1 MTPYLWLQTLYLG
14 LSLGIVVA
22 LWLAAGRRASL
33 RASCTRRTLV
43 VAAVLGALSLL
54 AVVLL
59 RTLHHGHSTYVFV
72 VIAFDFYAAMLWL
85 PLVAGHA
92 MWRARKLEP
101 ALAAALSACTLGGSY
116 ALWVEPDRLQVVERR
131 LAFDAWPNEAPP
143 LRVVHVSDFQTVG
156 PNERQRRALELVNGL
171 EPDVIVVTGDFISG
185 PFWDVEPALAA
196 AREFFGGLR
205 AKLGVVIVDG
215 HAERAADRE
224 RLFAGLDV
232 RFLKNQWTRFD
243 LGDGRVLTFY
253 GIVTDSPDLSG
264 LAAPRASGEVRV
276 FLSHVPDLSRELRDL
291 GSSGSGVDLHL
302 AGHTHG
308 GQIALP
314 FLGPPMTLSEL
325 PNRYARGLHRFG
337 EHWLHVSPGIGME
350 GHHAPR
356 IRFLCPPEID
366 LLLLGGAEDQLSAS
380 RDVPRTETRAL
391 EPRMGER

>member
-22 LWLAAGRRASL
+22 LWAACGRSAGLRVSL
-33 RASCTRRTLV
+33 TRR
-43 VAAVLGALSLL
+43 VAAVAAVMATLSLL

-72 VIAFDFYAAMLWL
+72 VIAIDFYAAMLWV
-85 PLVAGHA
+85 PLVATSA
-92 MWRARKLEP
+92 MGRARKLEKG
-101 ALAAALSACTLGGSY
+101 LAAALGLCTLGGAY
-116 ALWVEPDRLQVVERR
+116 ALWIEPDRLQVVEHRVG
-131 LAFDAWPNEAPP
+131 FDAWPQDAPP
-143 LRVVHVSDFQTVG
+143 LRIVHVSDFQTVG
-156 PNERQRRALELVNGL
+156 PNARQRRALEIVNGL
-171 EPDVIVVTGDFISG
+171 DPDVIVVTGDFISG

-196 AREFFGGLR
+196 AREFFAGLR

-215 HAERAADRE
+215 HAEREADRE

-232 RFLKNQWTRFD
+232 RFLKNEWTRFD
-243 LGDGRVLTFY
+243 LGDGRVITFY
-253 GIVTDSPDLSG
+253 GVVTDSPDLSG
-264 LAAPRASGEVRV
+264 LAAPRVHGEVRV
-276 FLSHVPDLSRELRDL
+276 FLSHVPDLSRDLCELEAAGR
-291 GSSGSGVDLHL
+291 GVDVHL

-308 GQIALP
+308 GQIAFP
-314 FLGPPMTLSEL
+314 WLGPPMTLSEL

-366 LLLLGGAEDQLSAS
+366 LLSFGGAEDELAAR
-380 RDVPRTETRAL
+380 RDANAADTRAL
-391 EPRMGER
+391 EPHASER

>member
-22 LWLAAGRRASL
+22 LWLAAGRRESL
-33 RASCTRRTLV
+33 RVACTRRV
-43 VAAVLGALSLL
+43 AAVAAVLAALSLV

-85 PLVAGHA
+85 PLCAWSA
-92 MWRARKLEP
+92 MWRARKLERG
-101 ALAAALSACTLGGSY
+101 LAAALCLCTLGGGY
-116 ALWVEPDRLQVVERR
+116 ALWIEPDRLQVVEHRVG
-131 LAFDAWPNEAPP
+131 FEAWESHAPP
-143 LRVVHVSDFQTVG
+143 LRVVHVSDLQTVG
-156 PNERQRRALELVNGL
+156 PNSRQRRALELVNGL

-196 AREFFGGLR
+196 AREFFSGLR

-215 HAERAADRE
+215 HAEREADRE

-243 LGDGRVLTFY
+243 LGGGRSIAFY
-253 GIVTDSPDLSG
+253 GVVTDAPDFGG

-276 FLSHVPDLSRELRDL
+276 FVSHVPDLSRELCELEIAGR
-291 GSSGSGVDLHL
+291 GVDLHL

-314 FLGPPMTLSEL
+314 FVGPPMTLSSL

-366 LLLLGGAEDQLSAS
+366 LLLLGGAEDEFAARRDTSSAQ
-380 RDVPRTETRAL
+380 TGAL
-391 EPRMGER
+391 EPRMSER